1 MLYFNPVNR
10 WPSHIIQYYYK
21 AHTAYSK
28 LPVRSLSSHRSRLHV
43 HFVIFMSSCLTANSQ
58 FQAEEKAEILPLKHG
73 VFLFKFPG
81 EQQCLSIL
89 RLSLW
94 LFDGEP
100 IIMLSFRHSLSVNEY
115 DFTKILY
122 WVRIHELP
130 MNVIT
135 MDMASTIGSHFGK
148 LVVVDTRH
156 THGNLGEFFRLQVE
170 IKVSDPLLRC
180 VIIGKLANDVWDM
193 RSKSTLTPKDSN
205 AKTTPYGPW
214 MRAPME
220 TKRPAPYQ
228 RQGIAPNP
236 GVGISDKELDELDKI
251 ADELGV
257 DSTLFAYPNS
267 APIDVIAHL
276 ILGSLAKVNKS
287 VGSSSM
293 LQVQGIEPEATNVL
307 SGGESCLPPRS
318 DGNMANLDDPDV
330 VGVVL
335 VDPRKADE
343 PIQHPKCCMRGLLHT
358 LLLQKCRQQKRRCM
372 KCLMCYPRELCGGV
386 LLHIA
391 VIDFDQWRT
400 SSLMLM
406 RLLAPTK
413 DPDMESTDPHHP
425 PNAPDRAMTLL
436 TQPKN
441 ALRILCWNYE
451 RIHGYDDPNV
461 RMKTW
466 QLLDRLK
473 AQSDLPWLVGG
484 DINEILHNNENQ
496 DCRVHSEYMAASDN
510 FFLAMDTNG
519 VSLSTTPTLHGDYY
533 KFDDYWT
540 FEPK

>member
-1 MLYFNPVNR
+1 MK
-10 WPSHIIQYYYK
+10 SMHI
-21 AHTAYSK
+21 ADGEMHGN
-28 LPVRSLSSHRSRLHV
+28 SL
-43 HFVIFMSSCLTANSQ
+43 AGE
-58 FQAEEKAEILPLKHG
+58 AEEKAEILPLKHG

-180 VIIGKLANDVWDM
+180 VIIGKLANGKDRICLVQLRNLTSFVSIADVWDM

-267 APIDVIAHL
+267 APIDVIAR
-276 ILGSLAKVNKS
+276 GK
-287 VGSSSM
+287 
-293 LQVQGIEPEATNVL
+293 EPI
-307 SGGESCLPPRS
+307 ESC
-318 DGNMANLDDPDV
+318 
-330 VGVVL
+330 
-335 VDPRKADE
+335 
-343 PIQHPKCCMRGLLHT
+343 
-358 LLLQKCRQQKRRCM
+358 
-372 KCLMCYPRELCGGV
+372 
-386 LLHIA
+386 
-391 VIDFDQWRT
+391 
-400 SSLMLM
+400 
-406 RLLAPTK
+406 
-413 DPDMESTDPHHP
+413 
-425 PNAPDRAMTLL
+425 
-436 TQPKN
+436 
-441 ALRILCWNYE
+441 
-451 RIHGYDDPNV
+451 
-461 RMKTW
+461 
-466 QLLDRLK
+466 
-473 AQSDLPWLVGG
+473 
-484 DINEILHNNENQ
+484 
-496 DCRVHSEYMAASDN
+496 
-510 FFLAMDTNG
+510 
-519 VSLSTTPTLHGDYY
+519 
-533 KFDDYWT
+533 
-540 FEPK
+540 